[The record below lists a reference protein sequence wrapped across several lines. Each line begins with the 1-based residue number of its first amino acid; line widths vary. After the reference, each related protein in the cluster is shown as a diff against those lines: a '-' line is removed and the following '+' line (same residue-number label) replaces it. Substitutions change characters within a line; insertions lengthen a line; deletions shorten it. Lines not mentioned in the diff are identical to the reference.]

1 MLSGTCVLIVED
13 ETRPL
18 RQWDF
23 FHSPPGTAHA
33 VVGAG
38 DGPCAVLMVGGRGGE
53 APIMYPASD
62 VAGEYR
68 RGAGSRGYRG
78 GGGRVRQRHPAA
90 AHAAGVAARPTE
102 MSVDQELLD
111 AEREKRAYV
120 RMQIK
125 VLRRMKDRRRD
136 AGEPVDDLDSRIRD
150 LEVSLA
156 GLDESVEGL
165 RAKLGRPRRQL
176 DRG

>member
-1 MLSGTCVLIVED
+1 
-13 ETRPL
+13 
-18 RQWDF
+18 
-23 FHSPPGTAHA
+23 
-33 VVGAG
+33 
-38 DGPCAVLMVGGRGGE
+38 
-53 APIMYPASD
+53 
-62 VAGEYR
+62 
-68 RGAGSRGYRG
+68 
-78 GGGRVRQRHPAA
+78 
-90 AHAAGVAARPTE
+90 

-150 LEVSLA
+150 LEASLA

-165 RAKLGRPRRQL
+165 RAKLGRPHRQL